1 MRQARGATR
10 LARPC
15 CGLQRR
21 LASGARVQ
29 VTARG
34 ALKPLQLQL
43 QLLMLVLV
51 AVQSRLRM
59 QG

>member
-1 MRQARGATR
+1 MR

-21 LASGARVQ
+21 LASGQRGQ
-29 VTARG
+29 GMSCG
-34 ALKPLQLQL
+34 ALKHLQLQLQL
-43 QLLMLVLV
+43 QLLVLVLV